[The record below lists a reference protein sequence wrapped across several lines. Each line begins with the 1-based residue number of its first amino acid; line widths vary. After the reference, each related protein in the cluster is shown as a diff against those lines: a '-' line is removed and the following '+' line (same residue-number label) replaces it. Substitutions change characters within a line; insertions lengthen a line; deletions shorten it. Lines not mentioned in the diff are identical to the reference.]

1 MSRMEQDNDDTFLTL
16 IQVLSGGITL
26 EERGEM
32 HEKIVKEISRATAI
46 DSQVVYS
53 YWEILLPRD
62 PHRAPPG
69 PWDISQHYCIHVL
82 IDSLI

>member
-1 MSRMEQDNDDTFLTL
+1 MEQEDNDDTFLTL

-46 DSQVVYS
+46 DSQVVYCS

-62 PHRAPPG
+62 IG
-69 PWDISQHYCIHVL
+69 PLRGLGTFLSIIVYMY
-82 IDSLI
+82 

>member
-1 MSRMEQDNDDTFLTL
+1 MEQDNDDTFLTL

-62 PHRAPPG
+62 ILG
-69 PWDISQHYCIHVL
+69 PLRGLGTFLSIIVYMY
-82 IDSLI
+82 

>member
-1 MSRMEQDNDDTFLTL
+1 MMEQDNDDTFLTL

-62 PHRAPPG
+62 IG
-69 PWDISQHYCIHVL
+69 PLRGLGTFLSIIVYMYW
-82 IDSLI
+82 

>member
-1 MSRMEQDNDDTFLTL
+1 MEQDNDDTFLTL

-46 DSQVVYS
+46 DKS
-53 YWEILLPRD
+53 YI
-62 PHRAPPG
+62 ATG
-69 PWDISQHYCIHVL
+69 KFCCQGT
-82 IDSLI
+82 